1 MKRKECYAR
10 LEDGRTCYE
19 CGRDI
24 VGEYDYVRTRRGT
37 ELYFCKGMKC
47 KKKEGEKCNDK

>member
-10 LEDGRTCYE
+10 LEDGKTCHK

-47 KKKEGEKCNDK
+47 KKKEGEKP